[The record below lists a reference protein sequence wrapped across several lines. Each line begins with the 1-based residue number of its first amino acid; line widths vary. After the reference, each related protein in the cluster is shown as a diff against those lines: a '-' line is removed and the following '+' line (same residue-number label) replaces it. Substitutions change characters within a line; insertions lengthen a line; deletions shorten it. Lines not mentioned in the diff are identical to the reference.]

1 MSCTNKICWYRVFIN
16 GLIHVLYLVKPCE
29 NTLTKVSANLH
40 CWEHS
45 SAVSICKRDVNVI
58 YDHDVGTCWN
68 ACNSGLGVLWT
79 SCWMVL
85 AAALKVGWPVFQT
98 SLSTIWLRKC
108 RRVSSTKGMQ
118 RSCWFGPELN
128 PTNHGAL
135 HTPDCRSASIFKK
148 TGIAQSSPKLAGF
161 QVRNTALCLRSLS
174 NFHVLR
180 KRPQAFVETSW
191 KSHAFRKAATSVGP
205 SALCEQC
212 PFPQPSNSPN
222 LQQEWRG
229 TRIQTVE
236 WDGPINHEIL
246 SDLIPILWYLLW
258 FSSNKTGDTGC
269 TFYLAQASTG
279 LHSLALQQ
287 VADIMTGWSACQ
299 TLRRACRTGH
309 CFVSSGLGTQRKS
322 PNKKQILHTEWLYIY
337 IYIKAPD
344 FAVACCKALRRPSS
358 CWYCSYRTTAM
369 VRKHHQRLKFELVL
383 GAVTERF

>member
-108 RRVSSTKGMQ
+108 RRVSLTKGMQ

-148 TGIAQSSPKLAGF
+148 NRNRTELSKARRIPSEKHCSLLKESLKLPCSEEEAPSVRWNVLKVTCF
-161 QVRNTALCLRSLS
+161 QKGRNLSWTICLVWTMPIS
-174 NFHVLR
+174 
-180 KRPQAFVETSW
+180 
-191 KSHAFRKAATSVGP
+191 AT
-205 SALCEQC
+205 
-212 PFPQPSNSPN
+212 
-222 LQQEWRG
+222 
-229 TRIQTVE
+229 
-236 WDGPINHEIL
+236 
-246 SDLIPILWYLLW
+246 
-258 FSSNKTGDTGC
+258 K
-269 TFYLAQASTG
+269 
-279 LHSLALQQ
+279 
-287 VADIMTGWSACQ
+287 
-299 TLRRACRTGH
+299 
-309 CFVSSGLGTQRKS
+309 
-322 PNKKQILHTEWLYIY
+322 
-337 IYIKAPD
+337 
-344 FAVACCKALRRPSS
+344 
-358 CWYCSYRTTAM
+358 
-369 VRKHHQRLKFELVL
+369 
-383 GAVTERF
+383 

>member
-1 MSCTNKICWYRVFIN
+1 MM
-16 GLIHVLYLVKPCE
+16 L
-29 NTLTKVSANLH
+29 
-40 CWEHS
+40 EH
-45 SAVSICKRDVNVI
+45 
-58 YDHDVGTCWN
+58 VGTLAIQDW
-68 ACNSGLGVLWT
+68 AFSGHH
-79 SCWMVL
+79 
-85 AAALKVGWPVFQT
+85 VGWCSQLRWRSGDLSFKQAFQ
-98 SLSTIWLRKC
+98 
-108 RRVSSTKGMQ
+108 Q
-118 RSCWFGPELN
+118 FGFENAEGCHRQKECKEAAGLAQNWIQQITGPCIRLTAEA
-128 PTNHGAL
+128 PQF
-135 HTPDCRSASIFKK
+135 SKK

-337 IYIKAPD
+337 IKAPD